1 MKKIVLCM
9 VALLTLGMTAFAQG
23 KGNKVLV
30 AYFSA
35 TGTTERVAG
44 MIAEATGGTLYEIEP
59 TTAYTDADLNWR
71 DDSSRSNKE
80 LDNPLSRPDVKSPK
94 INIGDYEIVYLG
106 FPIWRYITPR
116 IINTF
121 LECYDFTGKTVI
133 PFATSGGSGISQA
146 EKYLH
151 ETYPKIRWGKGKLL
165 NNATKES
172 IKRWINE

>member
-1 MKKIVLCM
+1 MAAI
-9 VALLTLGMTAFAQG
+9 LTLGMTAFAQG
-23 KGNKVLV
+23 KENKVLV

-44 MIAEATGGTLYEIEP
+44 MIADATGGTLHKIEP
-59 TTAYTDADLNWR
+59 ATAYTAADLNWR

-80 LDNPLSRPDVKSPK
+80 LDNPQSRPTVKSPK
-94 INIGDYEIVYLG
+94 INIDDYEIVYLG

-121 LECYDFTGKTVI
+121 LEGYDFTGKTII

-151 ETYPKIRWGKGKLL
+151 ETYPKIRWQTGKLL
-165 NNATKES
+165 NRATKED
-172 IKRWINE
+172 IKRWINK